1 MPTNICECEPI
12 FGMAMGDIANLHFNN
27 HTTIQHNLLFYGKW
41 KSTIKINK
49 HTTEEKKCTKRF
61 HFWFWLNV
69 VVILAKSKEMKL
81 HYLNVC
87 QFYAQYGRFQ
97 NVFHTNQAIV
107 LTRLLQRMWN
117 EIEKRKHLV
126 RTAFNA
132 AFGVQSVS
140 IT

>member
-1 MPTNICECEPI
+1 MNVNQFLVWQLAIQ
-12 FGMAMGDIANLHFNN
+12 ANLHFNN

-69 VVILAKSKEMKL
+69 VVIFSKKQRNEATLFECMPIQ
-81 HYLNVC
+81 C
-87 QFYAQYGRFQ
+87 SSSYGRFQ